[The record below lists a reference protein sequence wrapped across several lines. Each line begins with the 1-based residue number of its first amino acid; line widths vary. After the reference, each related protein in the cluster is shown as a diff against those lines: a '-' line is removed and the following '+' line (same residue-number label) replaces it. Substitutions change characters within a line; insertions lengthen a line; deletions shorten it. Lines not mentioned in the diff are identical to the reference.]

1 MDSTVARGCW
11 HEQAELVLLAVPG
24 AGATLQE
31 RRCVSLHQAAGPA
44 WMRTR
49 ARRRRAQTAKR
60 GTGARRRRAGRAPTR
75 ARRRAQVGVRLAMWD
90 LGQCDKRR
98 CTGTRL
104 VRQRLVGELRLGVP
118 FPGVV
123 LSPVG
128 KACVSAEDRELVDAR
143 GLAVVDCSW
152 PRLDDVPFG
161 AAASM
166 FARRRAAR
174 RKPWALWPRGASLA
188 PRAAARRWGLLWPGA
203 CCAWLVGCH
212 ARRAPDCLREAP
224 GRRAAAAA
232 TG

>member
-1 MDSTVARGCW
+1 
-11 HEQAELVLLAVPG
+11 
-24 AGATLQE
+24 
-31 RRCVSLHQAAGPA
+31 VSLHHGLRVRPGRGRVRGAAGPRLRRGA
-44 WMRTR
+44 Q
-49 ARRRRAQTAKR
+49 AR
-60 GTGARRRRAGRAPTR
+60 GAAVRAGRAPTR

-152 PRLDDVPFG
+152 HRLDDVPFG
-161 AAASM
+161 AAARM

-174 RKPWALWPRGASLA
+174 RKP
-188 PRAAARRWGLLWPGA
+188 
-203 CCAWLVGCH
+203 
-212 ARRAPDCLREAP
+212 
-224 GRRAAAAA
+224 
-232 TG
+232 